1 MAPYSPSRDRDRGRY
16 GVTAQNTRLAIR
28 HDECN
33 PISAHPSPVLSPQIF
48 SRKGSICVIS
58 SFFFCCALHL
68 SDKLDQI
75 VSRGDRGQ
83 SVTCMYLHHIRHY
96 ACSNQC
102 ISLSCWLTPTD
113 AGHSHCKVRQCN
125 CSSPQCH
132 GRSWPSQPTLQ
143 RAMQNTKAIP
153 ESRRASLIVLRVS
166 DEVNWHPS
174 SLRRQQPNHTKAPSK
189 RQKPK

>member
-1 MAPYSPSRDRDRGRY
+1 MQPDLSPSESRPITPNFLKERLHLCDF
-16 GVTAQNTRLAIR
+16 QFLFLLRLAFIR
-28 HDECN
+28 QARSDCVPGGPWSVRDLH
-33 PISAHPSPVLSPQIF
+33 VLTS
-48 SRKGSICVIS
+48 
-58 SFFFCCALHL
+58 
-68 SDKLDQI
+68 
-75 VSRGDRGQ
+75 
-83 SVTCMYLHHIRHY
+83 HHIRHY

-102 ISLSCWLTPTD
+102 ISLSCWLTRTE

-132 GRSWPSQPTLQ
+132 GRSWPSQPTSQ

-153 ESRRASLIVLRVS
+153 ESRRAGLIVLRVS